1 MDGSCNKI
9 KKRSGTVQTG
19 GIFCIFIFLFFRD
32 FLFYIVFVCFSV
44 LFRNINIMLRVVI
57 LKTFINGGHVLFK
70 RFFNLR
76 NVRELKIPGSPAFNN
91 KGFSP
96 KEESGCFF
104 CFLTEEFMSIMTV
117 LIKQVMNE
125 LLIILE
131 AL

>member
-1 MDGSCNKI
+1 
-9 KKRSGTVQTG
+9 
-19 GIFCIFIFLFFRD
+19 
-32 FLFYIVFVCFSV
+32 
-44 LFRNINIMLRVVI
+44 MLCVVI
-57 LKTFINGGHVLFK
+57 LKTLINGGHILFK

-96 KEESGCFF
+96 KEEPACFF
-104 CFLTEEFMSIMTV
+104 FFLPEEFMSIMTV

-125 LLIILE
+125 PFIILE